1 MVTIRIRG
9 LTKRFGD
16 SVALRGLDLD
26 IAAGELFFLLGPS
39 GCGKTTLLRSIA
51 GFHLPDEGTIHFD
64 GDEVSHV
71 PPHRRE
77 TAMMFQSYALWPH
90 LNVFRNV
97 AFGLEERKVPRAEIR
112 TRVQQ
117 ALDMVKMGDF
127 AQRKINQLS
136 GGQQQRV
143 ALARALVVR
152 PRCLMLDE
160 PLSNLD
166 AKLRIEMRT
175 EIRRICK
182 EFGLTAI
189 YVTHDQKEALSI
201 ADRMAILD
209 GGRIVQIGAPEEIY
223 RHPHTAT
230 VASFIGETNFIPGLV
245 ASPPDTEGNYD
256 IETDLGPFQAH
267 PGDGNWQP
275 RLGDRV
281 LLSIRPE
288 CLSLQ
293 NARPPINAIAGRL
306 AESTYLGETAHY
318 ALKTGAEPDTIHI
331 AELNPRRVIRDR
343 GDETWHATA
352 DTQDIVMVPA
362 G

>member
-1 MVTIRIRG
+1 MVSIRIRG

-16 SVALRGLDLD
+16 TVALKGLDLD

-39 GCGKTTLLRSIA
+39 GCGKTTLLRAIA

-64 GDEVSHV
+64 GDDVSQV
-71 PPHRRE
+71 PPHKRE

-97 AFGLEERKVPRAEIR
+97 AFGLEERKVPKAEIKE
-112 TRVQQ
+112 RVRQ
-117 ALDMVKMGDF
+117 ALEMVKMGDY

-209 GGRIVQIGAPEEIY
+209 GGRIAQIGAPETIY

-245 ASPPDTEGNYD
+245 AGSHPEGGYEV
-256 IETDLGPFQAH
+256 ETAVGPFIGR
-267 PGDGNWQP
+267 PGNPEWQP
-275 RLGDRV
+275 RVGTKT

-288 CLSLQ
+288 CFSLFAEKPAQ
-293 NARPPINAIAGRL
+293 NAVPGLL

-318 ALKTGAEPDTIHI
+318 ALKTNAEPATIHI
-331 AELNPRRVIRDR
+331 AELNPRRVIRDE
-343 GDETWHATA
+343 GATWFAAAETE
-352 DTQDIVMVPA
+352 DIVMVPA